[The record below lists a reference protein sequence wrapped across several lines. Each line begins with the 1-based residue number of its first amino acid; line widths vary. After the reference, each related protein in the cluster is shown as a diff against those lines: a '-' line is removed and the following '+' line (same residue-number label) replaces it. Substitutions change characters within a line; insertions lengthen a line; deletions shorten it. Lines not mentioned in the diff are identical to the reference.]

1 MEFSTLY
8 RQIESQI
15 EKNWMLMNST
25 VVQNQL
31 QQFMEF
37 EKITKEEYESLMQFY
52 DERFKTQY

>member
-25 VVQNQL
+25 VLQNQL
-31 QQFMEF
+31 EQLMEF

-52 DERFKTQY
+52 AERFKTQH